1 MDLELRGLRACIT
14 GSTRGI
20 GRAIAERLAAE
31 GCAVGLCG
39 RKPTE
44 VDGAV
49 AAIGKTGA
57 KAWGRAIDVADATA
71 LKGWIEDAAAA
82 LGGLDI
88 LVANASA
95 LASGGTAA
103 AYRTAFET
111 DLLHTLNAVEAARP
125 FLDRSKAAAVVA
137 IASIS
142 GVEDYGWEESAYGT
156 MKAGLLYAMKSLANH
171 LAPKGIRVNV
181 VSPGTIYFKGG
192 VWERTEKGDPAGF
205 KAALDANPMGRMGRP
220 EEIADAVAFLVSRRA
235 SFVAGANMVVDGAFT
250 KRVRF

>member
-1 MDLELRGLRACIT
+1 M
-14 GSTRGI
+14 GI
-20 GRAIAERLAAE
+20 
-31 GCAVGLCG
+31 CG
-39 RKPTE
+39 RKPAE
-44 VDGAV
+44 VDAAV
-49 AAIGKTGA
+49 DALGKGGT

-71 LKGWIEDAAAA
+71 LKAWVEDAAAA

-95 LASGGTAA
+95 LASGGTPA

-125 FLDRSKAAAVVA
+125 HLDRSKAAAIVA

-142 GVEDYGWEESAYGT
+142 GVEDYGWEELAYGT
-156 MKAGLLYAMKSLANH
+156 MKAALLYAMKSLANH

-181 VSPGTIYFKGG
+181 VSPGTTYFKGG
-192 VWERTEKGDPAGF
+192 VWERTEKGDPADF
-205 KAALDANPMGRMGRP
+205 KAALEGNPMGRMGRP

-250 KRVRF
+250 RRVQF